1 MHVSVVGVNYSTTP
15 IRFLEKL
22 AITTPQLHRSL
33 LLLRRQVS
41 HGVILSTCNRF
52 EVYTVA
58 SDAYPIEQS
67 IINFLKTRANIS
79 DNDLLPHIY
88 HHKDVTVFEH
98 LFRVASGLDSMII
111 GEFEVLGQV
120 RRALEAAEKARMV
133 NLPLRNL
140 FRHAIRTGR
149 RVREKTLISK
159 NALSVSSM
167 AVDLATRIVGDLSN
181 CKILVIGAGEAG
193 RLVAKAARERGAS
206 QIIVYNRSWERASA
220 LAEALGT
227 AIVASGNLMEELSTA
242 DIAISCTA
250 APHIVLKLH
259 QVEKAMSTRPNCP
272 LVIIDIAVPRDV
284 DPGVK
289 LIKNVFLYN
298 IDNLTETSA
307 LNRKQRE
314 GEIQK
319 SLGIIKNEVDKFSTW
334 WQALEVRP
342 VVSAMTKKGED
353 IRRAQLEKTLKKLRA
368 LSDEERHSLEAMTKA
383 IVTKIL
389 NDPIQYLK
397 KNACNTYNK
406 KDYTHMV
413 NELFQ
418 LNGRKPD

>member
-1 MHVSVVGVNYSTTP
+1 MHVSVVGVNHNTTP
-15 IRFLEKL
+15 LRFLERL
-22 AITTPQLHRSL
+22 AITTPQLHDSL
-33 LLLRRQVS
+33 LLLRQQVS
-41 HGVILSTCNRF
+41 HGIILSTCNRT

-58 SDAYPIEQS
+58 SDAYSIEQS
-67 IINFLKTRANIS
+67 GINFLKTRANIS
-79 DNDLLPHIY
+79 DDDLLPHIY
-88 HHKDVTVFEH
+88 RHKDVTVFEH
-98 LFRVASGLDSMII
+98 LFRVASGLDSMVI

-120 RRALEAAEKARMV
+120 GRALEAAEKARMV

-149 RVREKTLISK
+149 RVREETLISK
-159 NALSVSSM
+159 NALSVSSV
-167 AVDLATRIVGDLSN
+167 AVDLATRIVGDLSS
-181 CKILVIGAGEAG
+181 CKILVIGAGETG
-193 RLVAKAARERGAS
+193 RLVAKAAKDRGAS
-206 QIIVYNRSWERASA
+206 QLIVYNRSRERASA

-227 AIVASGNLMEELSTA
+227 ATVATGNLMEELSTA

-250 APHIVLKLH
+250 APHMVLKLQ
-259 QVEKAMSTRPNCP
+259 QVQKAMSTRPDCP

-284 DPGVK
+284 DPEVK

-319 SLGIIKNEVDKFSTW
+319 AKGIIKDEVDRFTTW
-334 WQALEVRP
+334 WQTLEVRS
-342 VVSAMTKKGED
+342 VVSAMTKKSED

-368 LSDEERHSLEAMTKA
+368 LSEEEQDSLEAMTKA
-383 IVTKIL
+383 IVTKML

-397 KNACNTYNK
+397 KNPRNK
-406 KDYTHMV
+406 RDYIQMV

-418 LNGRKPD
+418 LNRRKPD

>member
-1 MHVSVVGVNYSTTP
+1 MHVSLVGVNHNTTP
-15 IRFLEKL
+15 LRFLEKL
-22 AITTPQLHRSL
+22 AITTPQLHDSL
-33 LLLRRQVS
+33 LLLRQQVS
-41 HGVILSTCNRF
+41 HGIILSTCNRT
-52 EVYTVA
+52 EVYAVA
-58 SDAYPIEQS
+58 SDVYPIEQS
-67 IINFLKTRANIS
+67 SINFLKTRADIS
-79 DNDLLPHIY
+79 DDDLLPHIY
-88 HHKDVTVFEH
+88 RHKDETVFEH

-120 RRALEAAEKARMV
+120 GRALEAAEKARMV

-149 RVREKTLISK
+149 RVREETLISK
-159 NALSVSSM
+159 NALSVSSV
-167 AVDLATRIVGDLSN
+167 AVDLATRIVGDLSS
-181 CKILVIGAGEAG
+181 CKILVVGAGETG
-193 RLVAKAARERGAS
+193 RLVAKAAKKRGAS
-206 QIIVYNRSWERASA
+206 QIIVYNRSRERASA

-227 AIVASGNLMEELSTA
+227 AMVASGNLMEELSTA

-259 QVEKAMSTRPNCP
+259 QVEKAMSTRPNRP

-289 LIKNVFLYN
+289 LIKNVFLHN

-307 LNRKQRE
+307 SNRKQRE
-314 GEIQK
+314 GEIQRA
-319 SLGIIKNEVDKFSTW
+319 LGIIKDEVDKFTSW

-342 VVSAMTKKGED
+342 LVSAMTKKGEN
-353 IRRAQLEKTLKKLRA
+353 IRRAQLDKTLKKLQG
-368 LSDEERHSLEAMTKA
+368 LSDEERGRLEAMTKA

-397 KNACNTYNK
+397 KNPHNK
-406 KDYTHMV
+406 QDYIQMV

-418 LNGRKPD
+418 LNGGKPD

>member
-1 MHVSVVGVNYSTTP
+1 MHVSVVGVNHNTTP
-15 IRFLEKL
+15 LRFLERL
-22 AITTPQLHRSL
+22 AITTPQLHDSL
-33 LLLRRQVS
+33 LLLRQQVS
-41 HGVILSTCNRF
+41 HGIILSTCNRT

-67 IINFLKTRANIS
+67 GINFLKTRANIS
-79 DNDLLPHIY
+79 DDDLLSHIY
-88 HHKDVTVFEH
+88 RHKDVTVFEH
-98 LFRVASGLDSMII
+98 LFRVASGLDSMVI

-120 RRALEAAEKARMV
+120 GRALEAAEKARMV

-149 RVREKTLISK
+149 RVREETLISK
-159 NALSVSSM
+159 NALSISSV
-167 AVDLATRIVGDLSN
+167 AVDLATRIVGDLSS
-181 CKILVIGAGEAG
+181 CKILVIGAGETG
-193 RLVAKAARERGAS
+193 RLVAKAAKDRGAS
-206 QIIVYNRSWERASA
+206 QLIVYNRSRERASA

-227 AIVASGNLMEELSTA
+227 ATVATGNLMEELSTA

-250 APHIVLKLH
+250 APHIVLKLQ
-259 QVEKAMSTRPNCP
+259 QVQKAMSTRPDCP

-284 DPGVK
+284 DPEVK

-298 IDNLTETSA
+298 IDNFTETSA

-319 SLGIIKNEVDKFSTW
+319 AKGIIKDEVARFTTW
-334 WQALEVRP
+334 WQTLEVRS
-342 VVSAMTKKGED
+342 VVSAMTKKSED

-368 LSDEERHSLEAMTKA
+368 LSEEEQDSLEAMTKA
-383 IVTKIL
+383 IVTKML

-397 KNACNTYNK
+397 KNPRNK
-406 KDYTHMV
+406 QDYIQMV

-418 LNGRKPD
+418 LNRRKPD

>member
-1 MHVSVVGVNYSTTP
+1 MHVSLVGVNHNTTP
-15 IRFLEKL
+15 LRFLEKL
-22 AITTPQLHRSL
+22 AITTPQLHDSL
-33 LLLRRQVS
+33 LLLRQQVS
-41 HGVILSTCNRF
+41 HGIILSTCNRT
-52 EVYTVA
+52 EVYAVA

-67 IINFLKTRANIS
+67 SINFLKTRADIS
-79 DNDLLPHIY
+79 DDDLLPHIY
-88 HHKDVTVFEH
+88 RHKDETVFEH

-120 RRALEAAEKARMV
+120 GRALEAAEKARMV

-149 RVREKTLISK
+149 RVREETLISK
-159 NALSVSSM
+159 NALSVSSV
-167 AVDLATRIVGDLSN
+167 AVDLATRIVGDLSS
-181 CKILVIGAGEAG
+181 CKILVIGAGETG
-193 RLVAKAARERGAS
+193 RLVAKAAKERGAS
-206 QIIVYNRSWERASA
+206 QLIVYNRSRERASA

-227 AIVASGNLMEELSTA
+227 AMVASGNLMEELSTA

-259 QVEKAMSTRPNCP
+259 QVQKAMSTRPNRP

-284 DPGVK
+284 DPEVK
-289 LIKNVFLYN
+289 LIKNVFLHN

-307 LNRKQRE
+307 SNRKQRE
-314 GEIQK
+314 GEIQRAI
-319 SLGIIKNEVDKFSTW
+319 GIIKDEVDKFTTW

-342 VVSAMTKKGED
+342 LVSAMTKKGED
-353 IRRAQLEKTLKKLRA
+353 IRRAQLDKTLKKLQG
-368 LSDEERHSLEAMTKA
+368 LSDEERDSLEAMTKA

-397 KNACNTYNK
+397 KNAPNEQ
-406 KDYTHMV
+406 DYIHLV
-413 NELFQ
+413 NELFR
-418 LNGRKPD
+418 LNGGKPD

>member
-1 MHVSVVGVNYSTTP
+1 MHVSLVGVNHNTTP
-15 IRFLEKL
+15 LRFLEKL
-22 AITTPQLHRSL
+22 AITAPQLHDSL
-33 LLLRRQVS
+33 LLLRQQVS
-41 HGVILSTCNRF
+41 HGIILSTCNRT
-52 EVYTVA
+52 EVYAVA

-67 IINFLKTRANIS
+67 SINFLKTRTDIS
-79 DNDLLPHIY
+79 DDDLLPHIY
-88 HHKDVTVFEH
+88 RHKDETVFEH

-120 RRALEAAEKARMV
+120 GRALEAAEKARMV

-149 RVREKTLISK
+149 RVREETLISK
-159 NALSVSSM
+159 NALSVSSV
-167 AVDLATRIVGDLSN
+167 AVDLATRIVGDLSS
-181 CKILVIGAGEAG
+181 CKILVIGAGETG
-193 RLVAKAARERGAS
+193 RLVAKAAKKRGAS
-206 QIIVYNRSWERASA
+206 QIIVYNRSRERASA

-227 AIVASGNLMEELSTA
+227 AMVASGNLMEELSTA

-259 QVEKAMSTRPNCP
+259 QVEKAMSTRPNRP

-289 LIKNVFLYN
+289 LIKNVFLHN

-314 GEIQK
+314 GETQRAI
-319 SLGIIKNEVDKFSTW
+319 GIIKDEVDKFTTW

-342 VVSAMTKKGED
+342 LVSAMTKKGEN
-353 IRRAQLEKTLKKLRA
+353 IRRAQLDKTLKKLQG
-368 LSDEERHSLEAMTKA
+368 LSDEERDSLEAMTKA

-397 KNACNTYNK
+397 KNAHNEQ
-406 KDYTHMV
+406 DYIQLV
-413 NELFQ
+413 NELFR
-418 LNGRKPD
+418 LNGGKPD

>member
-1 MHVSVVGVNYSTTP
+1 MHVSIVGVNHNTTP
-15 IRFLEKL
+15 LRFLERL
-22 AITTPQLHRSL
+22 AITTPQLHDSL
-33 LLLRRQVS
+33 LLLRQQVS
-41 HGVILSTCNRF
+41 HGIILSTCNRT

-67 IINFLKTRANIS
+67 GINFLKTRANIS
-79 DNDLLPHIY
+79 DDDLLPHIY
-88 HHKDVTVFEH
+88 RHKGVTVFEH
-98 LFRVASGLDSMII
+98 LFRVASGLDSMVI

-120 RRALEAAEKARMV
+120 GRALEAAEKARMV

-149 RVREKTLISK
+149 RVREETLISK
-159 NALSVSSM
+159 NALSVSSV
-167 AVDLATRIVGDLSN
+167 AVDLATRIVGDLSS
-181 CKILVIGAGEAG
+181 CKILVIGAGETG
-193 RLVAKAARERGAS
+193 RLVAKAAKDRGAS
-206 QIIVYNRSWERASA
+206 QLIVYNRSRERASA

-227 AIVASGNLMEELSTA
+227 ATVATGNLMEELSTA

-250 APHIVLKLH
+250 APHMVLKLQ
-259 QVEKAMSTRPNCP
+259 QVQKAMSTRPDCP

-284 DPGVK
+284 DPEVK

-314 GEIQK
+314 GEIQRAK
-319 SLGIIKNEVDKFSTW
+319 GIIKDEVDRFTTW
-334 WQALEVRP
+334 WQTLEVRS
-342 VVSAMTKKGED
+342 VVSAMTKKSED

-368 LSDEERHSLEAMTKA
+368 LSDEEQDSLEAMTKA
-383 IVTKIL
+383 IVTKML

-397 KNACNTYNK
+397 KNPRNK
-406 KDYTHMV
+406 RDYIQMV

-418 LNGRKPD
+418 LNRRKPD

>member
-1 MHVSVVGVNYSTTP
+1 MHVSLVGVNHNTTP
-15 IRFLEKL
+15 LRFLEKL
-22 AITTPQLHRSL
+22 AITTPQLHDSL
-33 LLLRRQVS
+33 LLLRQQVS
-41 HGVILSTCNRF
+41 HGIILSTCNRT
-52 EVYTVA
+52 EVYAVA
-58 SDAYPIEQS
+58 SDVYPIEQS
-67 IINFLKTRANIS
+67 SINFLKTRADIS
-79 DNDLLPHIY
+79 DDDLLPHIY
-88 HHKDVTVFEH
+88 RHKDETVFEH

-120 RRALEAAEKARMV
+120 GRALEAAEKARMV

-149 RVREKTLISK
+149 RVREETLISK
-159 NALSVSSM
+159 NALSVSSV
-167 AVDLATRIVGDLSN
+167 AVDLATRIVGDLSS
-181 CKILVIGAGEAG
+181 CKILVVGAGETG
-193 RLVAKAARERGAS
+193 RLVAKAAKKRGAS
-206 QIIVYNRSWERASA
+206 QIIVYNRSRERASA

-227 AIVASGNLMEELSTA
+227 AMVASGNLMEELSTA

-259 QVEKAMSTRPNCP
+259 QVEKAMSTRPNRP

-289 LIKNVFLYN
+289 LIKNVFLHN

-307 LNRKQRE
+307 SNRKQRE
-314 GEIQK
+314 GEIQRA
-319 SLGIIKNEVDKFSTW
+319 LGIIKDEVDKFTSW

-342 VVSAMTKKGED
+342 LVSAMTKKGEN
-353 IRRAQLEKTLKKLRA
+353 IRRAQLDKTLKKLQG
-368 LSDEERHSLEAMTKA
+368 LSDEERGRLEAMTKA

-397 KNACNTYNK
+397 KNPHNK
-406 KDYTHMV
+406 PDYIQMV

-418 LNGRKPD
+418 LNGGKPD

>member
-1 MHVSVVGVNYSTTP
+1 MHVNVVGVNHNTTP
-15 IRFLEKL
+15 LRFLERL
-22 AITTPQLHRSL
+22 AITTPQLHDSL
-33 LLLRRQVS
+33 LLLRQQVS
-41 HGVILSTCNRF
+41 HGIILSTCNRT

-67 IINFLKTRANIS
+67 GINFLKTRANIS
-79 DNDLLPHIY
+79 DDDLLPHIY
-88 HHKDVTVFEH
+88 RHKDVTVFEH
-98 LFRVASGLDSMII
+98 LFRVASGLDSMVI

-120 RRALEAAEKARMV
+120 GRALEAAEKARMV

-149 RVREKTLISK
+149 RVREETLISK
-159 NALSVSSM
+159 NALSVSSV
-167 AVDLATRIVGDLSN
+167 AVDLATRIVGDLSS
-181 CKILVIGAGEAG
+181 CKILVIGAGETG
-193 RLVAKAARERGAS
+193 RLVAKAAMDRGVS
-206 QIIVYNRSWERASA
+206 QLIVYNRSRER
-220 LAEALGT
+220 AEALSETLGT
-227 AIVASGNLMEELSTA
+227 ATVASGNLMEELSTA

-250 APHIVLKLH
+250 APHMVLKLQ
-259 QVEKAMSTRPNCP
+259 QVQKAMSTRPDCP

-289 LIKNVFLYN
+289 QIKNVFLYN

-319 SLGIIKNEVDKFSTW
+319 AKGIIKDEVDRFTTW
-334 WQALEVRP
+334 WQTLEVRS
-342 VVSAMTKKGED
+342 VVSAMTKKSEN

-368 LSDEERHSLEAMTKA
+368 LSDEEQDSLEAMTKA
-383 IVTKIL
+383 IVTKML

-397 KNACNTYNK
+397 KNPRSK
-406 KDYTHMV
+406 QDYIQMV

-418 LNGRKPD
+418 LNRRKPD

>member
-1 MHVSVVGVNYSTTP
+1 MHVSLVGVNHNTTP
-15 IRFLEKL
+15 LRFLEKL
-22 AITTPQLHRSL
+22 AITTSQLHDSL
-33 LLLRRQVS
+33 LLLRQQVS
-41 HGVILSTCNRF
+41 HGIILSTCNRT
-52 EVYTVA
+52 EVYAVA

-67 IINFLKTRANIS
+67 SINFLKTRADIS
-79 DNDLLPHIY
+79 DDDLLPHIY
-88 HHKDVTVFEH
+88 CHKDETVFEH

-120 RRALEAAEKARMV
+120 GRALEAAEKARMV

-149 RVREKTLISK
+149 RVREETLISK
-159 NALSVSSM
+159 NALSVSSV
-167 AVDLATRIVGDLSN
+167 AVDLATRIVGDLSS
-181 CKILVIGAGEAG
+181 CKILVVGAGETG
-193 RLVAKAARERGAS
+193 RLVAKAAKKRGAS
-206 QIIVYNRSWERASA
+206 QIIVYNRSRERASA
-220 LAEALGT
+220 LAKALGT
-227 AIVASGNLMEELSTA
+227 AMVASGNLMEELSTA

-259 QVEKAMSTRPNCP
+259 QVQKAMSTRPNRP

-284 DPGVK
+284 DPEVK
-289 LIKNVFLYN
+289 LIKNVFLHN

-307 LNRKQRE
+307 SNRKQRE

-319 SLGIIKNEVDKFSTW
+319 AAEIIKDEVDKFTTW

-342 VVSAMTKKGED
+342 LVSAMTKKGED
-353 IRRAQLEKTLKKLRA
+353 IRRAQLDKTLKKLQS
-368 LSDEERHSLEAMTKA
+368 LSAEERDSLEAMTKA

-397 KNACNTYNK
+397 KNAHNEQ
-406 KDYTHMV
+406 DHIQLV

-418 LNGRKPD
+418 LNRRRPD

>member
-1 MHVSVVGVNYSTTP
+1 MHVNVVGVNHNTTP
-15 IRFLEKL
+15 LRFLERL
-22 AITTPQLHRSL
+22 AITTPQLHDSL
-33 LLLRRQVS
+33 LLLRQQVS
-41 HGVILSTCNRF
+41 HGIILSTCNRT

-67 IINFLKTRANIS
+67 SINFLKTRADIP
-79 DNDLLPHIY
+79 DDDLLPHIY
-88 HHKDVTVFEH
+88 RHKDETVFEH

-120 RRALEAAEKARMV
+120 GRALEAAEKARMV

-149 RVREKTLISK
+149 RVREETLISK
-159 NALSVSSM
+159 NALSVSSV
-167 AVDLATRIVGDLSN
+167 AVDLATRIVGDLSS
-181 CKILVIGAGEAG
+181 CKILVIGAGETG
-193 RLVAKAARERGAS
+193 KLVAKAAKKRGAS
-206 QIIVYNRSWERASA
+206 QLIVYNRSRERASA
-220 LAEALGT
+220 LAETLGT
-227 AIVASGNLMEELSTA
+227 ATVATGNLMEELSTA

-250 APHIVLKLH
+250 APHMVLKLQ
-259 QVEKAMSTRPNCP
+259 QVQKAMSTRPDCP

-284 DPGVK
+284 DPEVK

-319 SLGIIKNEVDKFSTW
+319 SIGIIKNEVDKFTTW

-353 IRRAQLEKTLKKLRA
+353 IRRAQLDKTLKKLPG
-368 LSDEERHSLEAMTKA
+368 LSDEERGSLEAMTKA

-397 KNACNTYNK
+397 KNPRNK
-406 KDYTHMV
+406 RDYIQMV

>member
-1 MHVSVVGVNYSTTP
+1 MHVSLVGVNHNTTP
-15 IRFLEKL
+15 LRFLEKL
-22 AITTPQLHRSL
+22 AITTPQLHDSL
-33 LLLRRQVS
+33 LLLRQQVS
-41 HGVILSTCNRF
+41 HGIILSTCNRT
-52 EVYTVA
+52 EVYAVA

-67 IINFLKTRANIS
+67 SINFLKTRADIS
-79 DNDLLPHIY
+79 DDDLLPHIY
-88 HHKDVTVFEH
+88 CHKDETVFEH

-120 RRALEAAEKARMV
+120 GRALEAAEKARMV

-149 RVREKTLISK
+149 RVREETLISK
-159 NALSVSSM
+159 NALSVSSV
-167 AVDLATRIVGDLSN
+167 AVDLATRIVGDLSS
-181 CKILVIGAGEAG
+181 CKILVIGAGETG
-193 RLVAKAARERGAS
+193 RLVAKAAKKRGAS
-206 QIIVYNRSWERASA
+206 QIIVYNRSRERASA
-220 LAEALGT
+220 LAKALGT
-227 AIVASGNLMEELSTA
+227 AMVASGNLMEELSTA

-259 QVEKAMSTRPNCP
+259 QVEKAMSTRPNRP

-289 LIKNVFLYN
+289 LIKNVFLHN

-307 LNRKQRE
+307 SNRKQRE
-314 GEIQK
+314 GETQRA
-319 SLGIIKNEVDKFSTW
+319 LEIIKDEVDKFTTW

-342 VVSAMTKKGED
+342 LVSAMTKKGED
-353 IRRAQLEKTLKKLRA
+353 IRRAQLDKTLKKLQG
-368 LSDEERHSLEAMTKA
+368 LSDEERDSLEAMTKA

-397 KNACNTYNK
+397 KNAHNEQ
-406 KDYTHMV
+406 DYIQLV
-413 NELFQ
+413 NELFR
-418 LNGRKPD
+418 LNGGKPD

>member
-1 MHVSVVGVNYSTTP
+1 MHVSVVGVNHNTTP
-15 IRFLEKL
+15 LRFLEKL
-22 AITTPQLHRSL
+22 AITTPQLHNSL
-33 LLLRRQVS
+33 LLLRQQVS
-41 HGVILSTCNRF
+41 HAIILSTCNRT
-52 EVYTVA
+52 EVYAVA

-67 IINFLKTRANIS
+67 SINFLKTRADIS
-79 DNDLLPHIY
+79 DDDLLSHIY
-88 HHKDVTVFEH
+88 RHKGVTVFEH

-120 RRALEAAEKARMV
+120 GRALEAAEKTRMV

-149 RVREKTLISK
+149 RVREETLISK
-159 NALSVSSM
+159 NALSVSSV
-167 AVDLATRIVGDLSN
+167 AVDLATRIVGDLSS

-193 RLVAKAARERGAS
+193 KLVAKAARDRGAS

-227 AIVASGNLMEELSTA
+227 AMVASGNLMEELSTA

-250 APHIVLKLH
+250 APHLVLKLH
-259 QVEKAMSTRPNCP
+259 QVEKAMSTRPNRP

-289 LIKNVFLYN
+289 LIKNVFLHN
-298 IDNLTETSA
+298 IDNLTETSE
-307 LNRKQRE
+307 LTRKQRE
-314 GEIQK
+314 GEVQK
-319 SLGIIKNEVDKFSTW
+319 AIGIIKDEVDKFTTW
-334 WQALEVRP
+334 WQALEVKP

-353 IRRAQLEKTLKKLRA
+353 IRLAQLDKTLKKLQG
-368 LSDEERHSLEAMTKA
+368 LSDEERDNLEAMTKA
-383 IVTKIL
+383 IVTKML

-397 KNACNTYNK
+397 KNPRNK
-406 KDYTHMV
+406 QDYIQMV
-413 NELFQ
+413 NELFR
-418 LNGRKPD
+418 LNRRKPD

>member
-1 MHVSVVGVNYSTTP
+1 MHVSLVGVNHNTTP
-15 IRFLEKL
+15 LRFLEKL
-22 AITTPQLHRSL
+22 AITTPQLHDSL
-33 LLLRRQVS
+33 LLLRQQVS
-41 HGVILSTCNRF
+41 HGIILSTCNRT
-52 EVYTVA
+52 EVYAVA
-58 SDAYPIEQS
+58 SDVYPIEQS
-67 IINFLKTRANIS
+67 SINFLKTRADIS
-79 DNDLLPHIY
+79 DDDLLPHIY
-88 HHKDVTVFEH
+88 RHKDETVFEH

-120 RRALEAAEKARMV
+120 GRALEAAEKARMV

-149 RVREKTLISK
+149 RVREETLISK
-159 NALSVSSM
+159 NALSVSSV
-167 AVDLATRIVGDLSN
+167 AVDLATRIVGDLSS
-181 CKILVIGAGEAG
+181 CKILVVGAGETG
-193 RLVAKAARERGAS
+193 RLVAKAAKKRGAS
-206 QIIVYNRSWERASA
+206 QIIVYNRSRERASA

-227 AIVASGNLMEELSTA
+227 AMVASGNLMEELSTA

-259 QVEKAMSTRPNCP
+259 QVEKAMSTRPNRP

-289 LIKNVFLYN
+289 LIKNVFLHN

-307 LNRKQRE
+307 SNRKQRE
-314 GEIQK
+314 GEIQRA
-319 SLGIIKNEVDKFSTW
+319 LGIIKDEVDKFTSW

-342 VVSAMTKKGED
+342 LVSAMTKKGEN
-353 IRRAQLEKTLKKLRA
+353 IRRAQLDKTLKKLQG
-368 LSDEERHSLEAMTKA
+368 LSDEERGRLEAMTKA

-397 KNACNTYNK
+397 KNPHNK
-406 KDYTHMV
+406 QDYIQMV

-418 LNGRKPD
+418 LNGGEPD

>member
-1 MHVSVVGVNYSTTP
+1 
-15 IRFLEKL
+15 
-22 AITTPQLHRSL
+22 
-33 LLLRRQVS
+33 
-41 HGVILSTCNRF
+41 
-52 EVYTVA
+52 VA
-58 SDAYPIEQS
+58 NDAYPIEQS
-67 IINFLKTRANIS
+67 SINFLKTRADIS
-79 DNDLLPHIY
+79 DDDLLPHIY
-88 HHKDVTVFEH
+88 RLKDETVFEH

-120 RRALEAAEKARMV
+120 GRALEAAEKARMV

-149 RVREKTLISK
+149 RVREETLISK
-159 NALSVSSM
+159 NALSISSV
-167 AVDLATRIVGDLSN
+167 AVDLATRIVGDLSS

-193 RLVAKAARERGAS
+193 RLVAKAARKRRAS
-206 QIIVYNRSWERASA
+206 QIIVYNRSRERASA

-227 AIVASGNLMEELSTA
+227 AMVTSGNLTEELSTA

-259 QVEKAMSTRPNCP
+259 QVEKAMSTRPNRP

-289 LIKNVFLYN
+289 LIKNVFLHN

-307 LNRKQRE
+307 SNRKQRE
-314 GEIQK
+314 GEIQRAI
-319 SLGIIKNEVDKFSTW
+319 GIIKDEVDKFTTW

-342 VVSAMTKKGED
+342 LVSAMTKKGED
-353 IRRAQLEKTLKKLRA
+353 IRRAQLDKTLKKLQG
-368 LSDEERHSLEAMTKA
+368 LSDEERDSLEAMTKA

-397 KNACNTYNK
+397 KNAHNEQ
-406 KDYTHMV
+406 DYIQLV
-413 NELFQ
+413 NELFR
-418 LNGRKPD
+418 LNGGKPD

>member
-1 MHVSVVGVNYSTTP
+1 MHVSLVGVNHNTTP
-15 IRFLEKL
+15 LRFLEKL
-22 AITTPQLHRSL
+22 AITTPQLHDSL
-33 LLLRRQVS
+33 LLLRQQVS
-41 HGVILSTCNRF
+41 HGIILSTCNRT
-52 EVYTVA
+52 EVYAVA
-58 SDAYPIEQS
+58 SDVYPIEQS
-67 IINFLKTRANIS
+67 SINFLKTRADIS
-79 DNDLLPHIY
+79 DDDLLPHIY
-88 HHKDVTVFEH
+88 RHKDETVFEH

-120 RRALEAAEKARMV
+120 GRALEAAEKARMV

-149 RVREKTLISK
+149 RVREETLISK
-159 NALSVSSM
+159 NALSVSSV
-167 AVDLATRIVGDLSN
+167 AVDLATRIVGDLSS
-181 CKILVIGAGEAG
+181 CKILVVGAGETG
-193 RLVAKAARERGAS
+193 RLVAKAAKKRGAS
-206 QIIVYNRSWERASA
+206 QIIVYNRSRERASA

-227 AIVASGNLMEELSTA
+227 AMVASGNLMEELSTA

-259 QVEKAMSTRPNCP
+259 QVEKAMSTRPNRP

-289 LIKNVFLYN
+289 LIKNVFLHN

-307 LNRKQRE
+307 SNRKQRE
-314 GEIQK
+314 GEIQRA
-319 SLGIIKNEVDKFSTW
+319 LGIIKDEVDKFTSW

-342 VVSAMTKKGED
+342 LVSAMTKKGEN
-353 IRRAQLEKTLKKLRA
+353 IRRAQLDKTLKKLQG
-368 LSDEERHSLEAMTKA
+368 LSDEERDSLEAMTKA

-397 KNACNTYNK
+397 KNPHNEQ
-406 KDYTHMV
+406 DYIQMV

-418 LNGRKPD
+418 LNGGEPD

>member
-1 MHVSVVGVNYSTTP
+1 MHVSLVGVNHNTTP
-15 IRFLEKL
+15 LRFLEKL
-22 AITTPQLHRSL
+22 AITTSQLHDSL
-33 LLLRRQVS
+33 LLLRQQVS
-41 HGVILSTCNRF
+41 HGIILSTCNRT
-52 EVYTVA
+52 EVYAVA

-67 IINFLKTRANIS
+67 SINFLKTRADIS
-79 DNDLLPHIY
+79 DDDLLPHIY
-88 HHKDVTVFEH
+88 RHKDETVFEH

-120 RRALEAAEKARMV
+120 GRALEAAEKARMV

-149 RVREKTLISK
+149 RVREETLISK
-159 NALSVSSM
+159 NALSVSSV
-167 AVDLATRIVGDLSN
+167 AVDLATKIVGDLSS
-181 CKILVIGAGEAG
+181 CKILVVGAGETG
-193 RLVAKAARERGAS
+193 RLVAKAAKKRGAS
-206 QIIVYNRSWERASA
+206 QIIVYNRSRERASA

-227 AIVASGNLMEELSTA
+227 AMVASGNLMEELSTA

-259 QVEKAMSTRPNCP
+259 QVQKAMSTRPNRP

-284 DPGVK
+284 DPEVK
-289 LIKNVFLYN
+289 LIKNVFLHN

-307 LNRKQRE
+307 SNRKQRE

-319 SLGIIKNEVDKFSTW
+319 AAEIIKDEVDKFTTW

-342 VVSAMTKKGED
+342 LVSAMTKKGED
-353 IRRAQLEKTLKKLRA
+353 IRRAQLDKTLKKLQG
-368 LSDEERHSLEAMTKA
+368 LSDEERDSLEAMTKA

-397 KNACNTYNK
+397 KNAHNEQ
-406 KDYTHMV
+406 DYIHLV
-413 NELFQ
+413 NELFR
-418 LNGRKPD
+418 LNGGKPD

>member
-15 IRFLEKL
+15 VRFLEKL
-22 AITTPQLHRSL
+22 AITTPQLHHSL

-41 HGVILSTCNRF
+41 HGIILSTCNRT
-52 EVYTVA
+52 EVYAVA
-58 SDAYPIEQS
+58 NDAYPIEQS
-67 IINFLKTRANIS
+67 SINFLKTRANIS
-79 DNDLLPHIY
+79 DDDLLPHIY
-88 HHKDVTVFEH
+88 RHKDVTVFEH

-120 RRALEAAEKARMV
+120 GRALEAAEKARMV

-149 RVREKTLISK
+149 RVREETLISK
-159 NALSVSSM
+159 NALSISSV
-167 AVDLATRIVGDLSN
+167 AVDLATRIVGDLSSR
-181 CKILVIGAGEAG
+181 KILVIGAGEAG
-193 RLVAKAARERGAS
+193 RLVAKAASKRRAS
-206 QIIVYNRSWERASA
+206 QIIVYNRSRERASA
-220 LAEALGT
+220 LAEALDT
-227 AIVASGNLMEELSTA
+227 DMVTSGNLTEELSTA

-250 APHIVLKLH
+250 APHIVLKAH
-259 QVEKAMSTRPNCP
+259 QVEKAMSTRPNRP

-319 SLGIIKNEVDKFSTW
+319 AKGIIKDEVDRFTTW
-334 WQALEVRP
+334 WQTLEVRS
-342 VVSAMTKKGED
+342 VVSAMTKKSEN

-368 LSDEERHSLEAMTKA
+368 LSEEEQDSLEAMTKA
-383 IVTKIL
+383 IVTKML

-397 KNACNTYNK
+397 KNPRSK
-406 KDYTHMV
+406 QDYIQMV

-418 LNGRKPD
+418 LNRRKPD

>member
-1 MHVSVVGVNYSTTP
+1 MHVSIVGVNHNTTP
-15 IRFLEKL
+15 LRFLERL
-22 AITTPQLHRSL
+22 AITTPQLHDSL
-33 LLLRRQVS
+33 LLLRQQVS
-41 HGVILSTCNRF
+41 HGIILSTCNRT

-67 IINFLKTRANIS
+67 GINFLKTRANIS
-79 DNDLLPHIY
+79 DDDLLPHIY
-88 HHKDVTVFEH
+88 RHKDVTVFEH
-98 LFRVASGLDSMII
+98 LFRVASGLDSMVI

-120 RRALEAAEKARMV
+120 GRALEAAEKARMV

-149 RVREKTLISK
+149 RVREETLISK
-159 NALSVSSM
+159 NALSVSSV
-167 AVDLATRIVGDLSN
+167 AVDLATRIVGDLSS
-181 CKILVIGAGEAG
+181 CKILVIGAGETG
-193 RLVAKAARERGAS
+193 KLVAKAAKKRGAS
-206 QIIVYNRSWERASA
+206 QLIVYNRSRERASA
-220 LAEALGT
+220 LAETLGT
-227 AIVASGNLMEELSTA
+227 ATVATGNLMEELSTA

-250 APHIVLKLH
+250 APHMVLKLQ
-259 QVEKAMSTRPNCP
+259 QVQKAMSTRPDCP

-284 DPGVK
+284 DPEVK

-319 SLGIIKNEVDKFSTW
+319 AKGIIKDEVDRFTTW
-334 WQALEVRP
+334 WQTLEIRP
-342 VVSAMTKKGED
+342 VVSAMTKKSEN
-353 IRRAQLEKTLKKLRA
+353 IRRTQLEKTLKKLRA
-368 LSDEERHSLEAMTKA
+368 LSDEEQDSLEAMTKA
-383 IVTKIL
+383 IITKML

-397 KNACNTYNK
+397 KNPRNK
-406 KDYTHMV
+406 RDYIQMV

-418 LNGRKPD
+418 LNRRRPD

>member
-1 MHVSVVGVNYSTTP
+1 MQVSVVGGNYSTTP
-15 IRFLEKL
+15 IRLLEKL
-22 AITTPQLHRSL
+22 AITTPQLHDSL
-33 LLLRRQVS
+33 LRLRRQVP
-41 HGVILSTCNRF
+41 HGIILSTCNRT
-52 EVYTVA
+52 EVYAVA
-58 SDAYPIEQS
+58 DDACPIEQS
-67 IINFLKTRANIS
+67 SINFLKTRADIS
-79 DNDLLPHIY
+79 DDDLLPHIY
-88 HHKDVTVFEH
+88 RHKDEAVFEH

-120 RRALEAAEKARMV
+120 GRALEAAEKARMA

-149 RVREKTLISK
+149 RVREETLLSK
-159 NALSVSSM
+159 NALSVSSV
-167 AVDLATRIVGDLSN
+167 AVDLATRIVGDLSR
-181 CKILVIGAGEAG
+181 CRILVIGAGEAG
-193 RLVAKAARERGAS
+193 RLVAKSARDRGAS
-206 QIIVYNRSWERASA
+206 RIIVYNRSLKGASA

-227 AIVASGNLMEELSTA
+227 ATVASGNLMEELSTA

-250 APHIVLKLH
+250 APHLVLKLP
-259 QVEKAMSTRPNCP
+259 QVEQAMSPRPNCP

-314 GEIQK
+314 REVQRAT
-319 SLGIIKNEVDKFSTW
+319 GIIKDEVDRFTTW

-353 IRRAQLEKTLKKLRA
+353 IRRAQLEKTLKKLRT
-368 LSDEERHSLEAMTKA
+368 LSDEERDSLEAMTKA
-383 IVTKIL
+383 LVTKIL

-397 KNACNTYNK
+397 ENAPNK
-406 KDYTHMV
+406 PDYIQLV

-418 LNGRKPD
+418 LKGRKPD